1 MFWLLLATGLVGLFL
16 TVLGF
21 PGLWLF
27 LAVAVGARL
36 VGGGGAPG
44 WAAVG
49 IAGGIAL
56 LGELVELTTS
66 TRYTRRYGGSRRA
79 GWGALIGGLAGAIVG
94 VPVPVLGSVLGSFAG
109 AFLGALLGEFSVA
122 RDHRAAGRAAQGAVL
137 GRAVATA
144 AKIGLGC
151 LMLVVI
157 LWSSW
162 G

>member
-1 MFWLLLATGLVGLFL
+1 VFWLLLATGVAGLLL

-27 LAVAVGARL
+27 LAVALVARL
-36 VGGGGAPG
+36 VGGGAAPG
-44 WAAVG
+44 WAALG
-49 IAGGIAL
+49 IAGGLAL

-79 GWGALIGGLAGAIVG
+79 GWGALIGGLVGAIVG
-94 VPVPVLGSVLGSFAG
+94 VPVPVIGSVIGSFAG
-109 AFLGALLGEFSVA
+109 AFLGALIGEFTVG
-122 RDHRAAGRAAQGAVL
+122 RDHRAAGRAAWGAVL

-151 LMLVVI
+151 LMVVVI